1 METYLQHE
9 RSLVLHST
17 ALYCSTQKICV
28 LKKQVNEA
36 KLERKGKEIE
46 EEGFKEKLL
55 IETSVLQGKFDKME
69 WEYEMERND
78 HAAKLEHLKSLEE
91 QLQCSKTYAT
101 EMKQQKLQLYND
113 TCEEVAAYR
122 REVLRL
128 ETKKCKLEKQLSM
141 LWRKVAELKEQLSA
155 AHAQSVSFQHTL
167 KATQAETA
175 AGQERLSLYQ
185 AESECL
191 QERLA
196 ASESEK
202 EHLQLA
208 SQREK
213 QNLEDEVQSL
223 REIITERNQQ
233 KRELQRLLSV
243 SQVEETTVQEQNHM
257 LRDRLSEA
265 EEQNR
270 TLQERLAAY
279 QTETA
284 DLRER
289 LAQQQMKPERY
300 PERVDI
306 TPWNVPR
313 SDVHTSPE
321 EIGRGGWG
329 VVLRGTY
336 EGETV
341 AVKQPHRDLL
351 NQRLLE
357 RLKRETRL
365 MIQISHP
372 NLVRIIAV
380 VFDEAAERLRRPPL
394 IVTELL
400 DMNLR
405 QCYQERRLQPRN
417 RVPVFLDVARGLH
430 YMHDRT
436 EPIIH
441 RDVSAPNVL
450 LKALPNGRWRA
461 KVSDF
466 GSANLARLSVTAGEG
481 AIIYT
486 APEAFP
492 PRSPD
497 SPRPR
502 HTTKIDVYSFGILVC
517 EVVTAE
523 QPDPELYQVRLGQV
537 GRLSRPLHSLVVR
550 CTDHNPDKR
559 PTMATVIQ
567 ELSNIS
573 LP

>member
-1 METYLQHE
+1 M
-9 RSLVLHST
+9 
-17 ALYCSTQKICV
+17 
-28 LKKQVNEA
+28 
-36 KLERKGKEIE
+36 
-46 EEGFKEKLL
+46 
-55 IETSVLQGKFDKME
+55 
-69 WEYEMERND
+69 
-78 HAAKLEHLKSLEE
+78 
-91 QLQCSKTYAT
+91 
-101 EMKQQKLQLYND
+101 
-113 TCEEVAAYR
+113 
-122 REVLRL
+122 
-128 ETKKCKLEKQLSM
+128 
-141 LWRKVAELKEQLSA
+141 
-155 AHAQSVSFQHTL
+155 
-167 KATQAETA
+167 
-175 AGQERLSLYQ
+175 
-185 AESECL
+185 
-191 QERLA
+191 
-196 ASESEK
+196 
-202 EHLQLA
+202 
-208 SQREK
+208 
-213 QNLEDEVQSL
+213 
-223 REIITERNQQ
+223 
-233 KRELQRLLSV
+233 
-243 SQVEETTVQEQNHM
+243 
-257 LRDRLSEA
+257 
-265 EEQNR
+265 
-270 TLQERLAAY
+270 
-279 QTETA
+279 
-284 DLRER
+284 
-289 LAQQQMKPERY
+289 
-300 PERVDI
+300 
-306 TPWNVPR
+306 
-313 SDVHTSPE
+313 
-321 EIGRGGWG
+321 
-329 VVLRGTY
+329 RGTY

-380 VFDEAAERLRRPPL
+380 VFDEEAERLRRPPL

-405 QCYQERRLQPRN
+405 QCYQEMRLQPRN

-466 GSANLARLSVTAGEG
+466 GSANLARFSVTAGEG

-492 PRSPD
+492 LRSPD

>member
-1 METYLQHE
+1 MDLYLQQECRKIIQSQRHLFDTQALLDAKQE
-9 RSLVLHST
+9 IEQTRSDRKVTLQEGKIRKRVTVAEIESSLVKISTLQRETDLMRRENEKLKREFDAEKDNSLKEKQHLENEIGGLRVHST
-17 ALYCSTQKICV
+17 EQ
-28 LKKQVNEA
+28 
-36 KLERKGKEIE
+36 ER
-46 EEGFKEKLL
+46 
-55 IETSVLQGKFDKME
+55 Q
-69 WEYEMERND
+69 
-78 HAAKLEHLKSLEE
+78 
-91 QLQCSKTYAT
+91 
-101 EMKQQKLQLYND
+101 KQQI
-113 TCEEVAAYR
+113 E
-122 REVLRL
+122 
-128 ETKKCKLEKQLSM
+128 
-141 LWRKVAELKEQLSA
+141 SA
-155 AHAQSVSFQHTL
+155 NQNIH
-167 KATQAETA
+167 
-175 AGQERLSLYQ
+175 
-185 AESECL
+185 
-191 QERLA
+191 ERLA
-196 ASESEK
+196 ASQVESG
-202 EHLQLA
+202 
-208 SQREK
+208 
-213 QNLEDEVQSL
+213 
-223 REIITERNQQ
+223 I
-233 KRELQRLLSV
+233 LQR
-243 SQVEETTVQEQNHM
+243 QITV
-257 LRDRLSEA
+257 LSERLAASLSESA
-265 EEQNR
+265 E
-270 TLQERLAAY
+270 LQERLVAALGELHRHS
-279 QTETA
+279 QR
-284 DLRER
+284 D
-289 LAQQQMKPERY
+289 PEA
-300 PERVDI
+300 VDI

-400 DMNLR
+400 DINLR

-486 APEAFP
+486 PPEAFP

-523 QPDPELYQVRLGQV
+523 QPDPELYQERLGQV
-537 GRLSRPLHSLVVR
+537 ERLSRPLHSLVVR
-550 CTDHNPDKR
+550 CTDHDPDKR

-573 LP
+573 LPEVQA

>member
-1 METYLQHE
+1 MELHSLHADFSSYAQVDHIRTMDLYLQKECHQVVQSHRRRFDAQKIFDMQKDLKKTE
-9 RSLVLHST
+9 RAMQAHSKCKAEKMAEEEAHLIKVSTLQREVDEFKREQKNEKKSFNAEIQSLRTHST
-17 ALYCSTQKICV
+17 
-28 LKKQVNEA
+28 E
-36 KLERKGKEIE
+36 
-46 EEGFKEKLL
+46 
-55 IETSVLQGKFDKME
+55 
-69 WEYEMERND
+69 
-78 HAAKLEHLKSLEE
+78 
-91 QLQCSKTYAT
+91 
-101 EMKQQKLQLYND
+101 
-113 TCEEVAAYR
+113 
-122 REVLRL
+122 
-128 ETKKCKLEKQLSM
+128 
-141 LWRKVAELKEQLSA
+141 
-155 AHAQSVSFQHTL
+155 
-167 KATQAETA
+167 
-175 AGQERLSLYQ
+175 QERLTQQLTSLNENLHERLTASQ
-185 AESECL
+185 FESGRL
-191 QERLA
+191 QRQNQTLQDTLAASEERLA
-196 ASESEK
+196 ASQSESAK
-202 EHLQLA
+202 
-208 SQREK
+208 
-213 QNLEDEVQSL
+213 
-223 REIITERNQQ
+223 
-233 KRELQRLLSV
+233 
-243 SQVEETTVQEQNHM
+243 
-257 LRDRLSEA
+257 
-265 EEQNR
+265 
-270 TLQERLAAY
+270 LQERLSASQSESA
-279 QTETA
+279 E
-284 DLRER
+284 LEER
-289 LAQQQMKPERY
+289 LVAALGELQRHSQRDPEA
-300 PERVDI
+300 VDI

-341 AVKQPHRDLL
+341 AIKQPHRDLL

-372 NLVRIIAV
+372 NLIRIIAV

-400 DMNLR
+400 DINLR

-492 PRSPD
+492 SRSPD

-523 QPDPELYQVRLGQV
+523 QPDPELYQERLGQV

-550 CTDHNPDKR
+550 CTDHDPDKR

>member
-1 METYLQHE
+1 MIPVKRY
-9 RSLVLHST
+9 
-17 ALYCSTQKICV
+17 I
-28 LKKQVNEA
+28 
-36 KLERKGKEIE
+36 
-46 EEGFKEKLL
+46 
-55 IETSVLQGKFDKME
+55 
-69 WEYEMERND
+69 
-78 HAAKLEHLKSLEE
+78 
-91 QLQCSKTYAT
+91 
-101 EMKQQKLQLYND
+101 
-113 TCEEVAAYR
+113 AAYR
-122 REVLRL
+122 REFLRL

-175 AGQERLSLYQ
+175 AVQERLSLSQ

-191 QERLA
+191 KERLA

-265 EEQNR
+265 EEQKR

-284 DLRER
+284 DLRQR

-300 PERVDI
+300 LETVDI

-313 SDVHTSPE
+313 SDVHMSPE

-329 VVLRGTY
+329 VVLQGTY

-405 QCYQERRLQPRN
+405 QCYQMRRLQPHN
-417 RVPVFLDVARGLH
+417 RVPVLHDVARGLH

-450 LKALPNGRWRA
+450 LKALPNSRWRA

-466 GSANLARLSVTAGEG
+466 GSANLARFSVTAGEG

-492 PRSPD
+492 PRPSD
-497 SPRPR
+497 SPRP
-502 HTTKIDVYSFGILVC
+502 
-517 EVVTAE
+517 
-523 QPDPELYQVRLGQV
+523 
-537 GRLSRPLHSLVVR
+537 
-550 CTDHNPDKR
+550 
-559 PTMATVIQ
+559 
-567 ELSNIS
+567 
-573 LP
+573 